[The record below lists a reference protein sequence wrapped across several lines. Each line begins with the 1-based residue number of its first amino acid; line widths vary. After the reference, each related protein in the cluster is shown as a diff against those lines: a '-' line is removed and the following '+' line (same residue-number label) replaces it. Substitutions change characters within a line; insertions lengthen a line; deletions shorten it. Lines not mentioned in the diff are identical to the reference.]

1 MPPTSVSA
9 ALVEVADRLTPAER
23 RVADALLADPTLLAF
38 GTVSDLAD
46 RVGTSR
52 PTIVRF
58 ATKLG
63 FDGYPALQATAR
75 SGLSRQL
82 STPRERVR
90 DSDATIRGDLLTLAE
105 SLRTLE
111 HVVASG
117 ALKDLATRVVSAQ
130 TVWIATGETSRAAA
144 FTLLS
149 GLGIV
154 RPNVHLLE
162 EYSLGRDLVG
172 AGSGDLGVIS
182 DFHRYRQTSVT
193 AAKAL
198 RLHDVPVVAIT
209 DSPLSPLA
217 PYADVL
223 IELSVPAVGPFDSSV
238 LTVALAEL
246 VVAEVARL
254 DRISVQERIDCT
266 EELWESTG
274 TFVQD
279 P

>member
-1 MPPTSVSA
+1 MHPMSVSA
-9 ALVEVADRLTPAER
+9 ALVEVGDRLTPAER
-23 RVADALLADPTLLAF
+23 RVADALVADPTLLAF
-38 GTVSDLAD
+38 GTVSDLAE

-63 FDGYPALQATAR
+63 FAGYPELQATAR
-75 SGLSRQL
+75 AGLSRQL

-90 DSDATIRGDLLTLAE
+90 DRDATSRRDLHLLVE

-111 HVVASG
+111 QVVSSG
-117 ALKDLATRVVSAQ
+117 ALRDLATRVAKANA
-130 TVWIATGETSRAAA
+130 VWIASGETSMASAHA
-144 FTLLS
+144 LQS
-149 GLGIV
+149 GLGIIH
-154 RPNVHLLE
+154 RNVHLLD

-172 AGSGDLGVIS
+172 AGPRDVAVIS
-182 DFHRYRQTSVT
+182 DFRRYRRSSIT

-198 RLHDVPVVAIT
+198 QRRSVPIVAIT

-217 PYADVL
+217 PYADAL
-223 IELSVPAVGPFDSSV
+223 IELTIPAVGPFDSSV

-246 VVAEVARL
+246 VVAEVAL
-254 DRISVQERIDCT
+254 IDRSSVQERIDRT
-266 EELWESTG
+266 EELWEATA
-274 TFVQD
+274 TFVPD